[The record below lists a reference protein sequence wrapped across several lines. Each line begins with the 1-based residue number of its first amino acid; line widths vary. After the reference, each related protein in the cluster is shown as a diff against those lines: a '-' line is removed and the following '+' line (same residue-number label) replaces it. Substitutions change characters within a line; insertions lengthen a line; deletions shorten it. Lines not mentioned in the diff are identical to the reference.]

1 MINKTVEQKT
11 TTTFTPEPRIRLGAD
26 SPERPQVSISVH
38 TEPRMKPRI
47 MVSAPSSGRR
57 DGGTAILQLRDADD
71 LKELAE
77 IAAEAYREMTKGTTM
92 PTGNWIPATE
102 RVREVFAS
110 DEFGELKDHWAEEFD
125 RWHQAELRRAKAI
138 SAEQVDA
145 ARDSILYDKNR
156 GIEIAI
162 HSPGFDGKS
171 LNDAAT
177 ELATLAFRAAGL
189 LIEGEE

>member
-1 MINKTVEQKT
+1 MTNKTVEQKT
-11 TTTFTPEPRIRLGAD
+11 TTTFTPEPRRLGVGF
-26 SPERPQVSISVH
+26 PERRQVSISVH
-38 TEPRMKPRI
+38 TEPTMKPRI
-47 MVSAPSSGRR
+47 IVSVPSHGRR
-57 DGGTAILQLRDADD
+57 DGGTATLQLRGADD
-71 LKELAE
+71 LKDLAE
-77 IAAEAYREMTKGTTM
+77 IAAEAYREMTKDTTM

-125 RWHQAELRRAKAI
+125 RWHQAELRRAKTI